1 MNRLSRVLLAG
12 LFMASSL
19 IMPVGAW
26 DKYSFVGDAVYF
38 DQPRADAK
46 LYSAQPQA
54 VAVQA
59 DSATQ
64 SLDYDTILPN
74 LFYDGGVAAVFA
86 TTLHTVVGD
95 VDGVQW
101 VPSSRVQM
109 THPTVSPSGSY
120 HVFMDGRPYAWPS
133 DSDNLSYDGYL
144 GPAFEFVDM
153 DGVVGNKDSGY
164 SSAIFDIDI
173 SSLGSFSAFELSGC
187 LSVRAGLVSG
197 SSGDFLS
204 MPYQLSITVVVN
216 GADVRTF
223 YPNSSGTVDFGNSV
237 FSFSSPV
244 QSIGLK
250 ISWPWQFYNTPTS
263 WAIQVTF
270 TRPSVLFGLTVLS
283 GDSVLDGFVDNAQDS
298 INDWDEIESGFGDS
312 ATSDFNDLGIDD
324 FEYPS
329 GFIGAFSLVSGIFSD
344 LFNCMGDFRIIY
356 ILPLTLGIC
365 FLLIGRVSRTS
376 VPAPPKAPDLPV
388 NAPALNPPRYPA
400 RR

>member
-12 LFMASSL
+12 LVMASSL
-19 IMPVGAW
+19 IIPVGAW

-38 DQPRADAK
+38 DQPQADAE
-46 LYSAQPQA
+46 LYPAQPQ
-54 VAVQA
+54 

-74 LFYDGGVAAVFA
+74 LSYDGGVAAVFA
-86 TTLHTVVGD
+86 TTLHTVAGD

-153 DGVVGNKDSGY
+153 DGVVGNQDSGY

-197 SSGDFLS
+197 SGGVFLS

-244 QSIGLK
+244 QSIGLN
-250 ISWPWQFYNTPTS
+250 ISWPWQSYKTPTS

-283 GDSVLDGFVDNAQDS
+283 GDSVLDGFVDNAQDH
-298 INDWDEIESGFGDS
+298 INDWDSIESEFGSDATEGFNGLDLDNF
-312 ATSDFNDLGIDD
+312 TYPSDFLA
-324 FEYPS
+324 
-329 GFIGAFSLVSGIFSD
+329 AFSLVSGIFTD
-344 LFNCMGDFRIIY
+344 LWNCMGDFQIIY
-356 ILPLTLGIC
+356 LLPLTLGIC
-365 FLLIGRVSRTS
+365 LLLVGRVSRSS
-376 VPAPPKAPDLPV
+376 VPSPPPLHTDLPV
-388 NAPALNPPRYPA
+388 SNSLGPPSRPALKGGKR
-400 RR
+400 